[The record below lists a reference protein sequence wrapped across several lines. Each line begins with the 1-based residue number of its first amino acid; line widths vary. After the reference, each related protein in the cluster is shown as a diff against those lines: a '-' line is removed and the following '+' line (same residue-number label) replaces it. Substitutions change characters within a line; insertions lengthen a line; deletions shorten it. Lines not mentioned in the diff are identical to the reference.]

1 VTRNPVSPFSTSGG
15 GFIFEYRVAA
25 IMLCRLIRGASVPV
39 GLHEPISRV
48 AFQQSNEGF
57 PLDDVVAHA
66 DPYGSAPSIQV
77 QVKRTIQITA
87 GDPDFIAVMRA
98 AVDVCREHPEQVASG
113 QMLLGLATRGPAN
126 HLEQLTDLT
135 KKARAHADL
144 AKFSDQFRAGVTGK
158 PMRDRFGAVSAAVA
172 TAADISDG
180 SAAGS
185 LTHQILKA
193 LHVWQVA
200 EGPDGR
206 DWRAELDSL
215 ADLASG
221 AGKAP
226 VDLMQHLYSIV
237 GEFAPQSGLV
247 DAEHV
252 RKELVRFGVYLSPA
266 STGIKQQGSTFT
278 VNNNGSGPVFQAG
291 GNQYFPGLRFGYE
304 PPTDL
309 SRESGQ
315 HD

>member
-1 VTRNPVSPFSTSGG
+1 MRKPVSPFSTSGG

-25 IMLCRLIRGASVPV
+25 IMLSRLIRGASVPV
-39 GLHEPISRV
+39 GLHGPISRV
-48 AFQQSNEGF
+48 AFQQGNGGY

-77 QVKRTIQITA
+77 QVKRRIQITA
-87 GDPDFIAVMRA
+87 RDPDFVAVMRS
-98 AVDVCREHPEQVASG
+98 AVDACRGHPGEVASG
-113 QMLLGLATRGPAN
+113 QMLFGLAARGPAD
-126 HLEQLTDLT
+126 HLEELADLT
-135 KKARAHADL
+135 RKARAHTDL
-144 AKFSDQFRAGVTGK
+144 ATFNDQFQAGVTGR

-172 TAADISDG
+172 TAAGISNAP
-180 SAAGS
+180 AAGG

-215 ADLASG
+215 ADLAAEARKS
-221 AGKAP
+221 P
-226 VDLMQHLYSIV
+226 VDLMQHLYSIA

-252 RKELVRFGVYLSPA
+252 RKELARFDVYLSPA
-266 STGIKQQGSTFT
+266 GAGIRRQRSTFT
-278 VNNNGSGPVFQAG
+278 VNNNGNGPVFMAG
-291 GNQYFPGLRFGYE
+291 GDQTFTGLQFGNR
-304 PPTDL
+304 PPAAP
-309 SRESGQ
+309 SQEGGQ